1 MGRGLTAGMDR
12 MAFGEQSSACLSAK
26 IVKRCFFNRKSGE
39 SKSVHD
45 SSLHRNLIF
54 DTIDDISRLCSLPQ
68 IAAAFRDAVTNF
80 GFTSF
85 GITGLPLPGE
95 GVNPI
100 ILTESAPGGLREC
113 YIEERFYLVDH
124 IGARARTAR
133 QPFRYSEA
141 PYPQAQAWSHQRFI
155 QALESFG
162 LANGLVV
169 PLGQPAN
176 IPACVWLAGKE
187 PKLDDDAMRAIQ
199 VIALFTSS
207 MAYALS
213 RPPLAVEHR
222 RELTTRERE
231 VLCWAAQGK
240 TALEIGAIL
249 RISKRTVDEHT
260 QNAIRKLGAVNRT
273 HAVAVALRDQIIA
286 F

>member
-1 MGRGLTAGMDR
+1 M
-12 MAFGEQSSACLSAK
+12 
-26 IVKRCFFNRKSGE
+26 NSG
-39 SKSVHD
+39 
-45 SSLHRNLIF
+45 LHRNLIF

-68 IAAAFRDAVTNF
+68 IAAAFRNAVTTF

-85 GITGLPLPGE
+85 GINGLPLPGE
-95 GVNPI
+95 GVNPV
-100 ILTESAPGGLREC
+100 ILTESTPGGFREC

-124 IGARARTAR
+124 IGARARAAR

-141 PYPQAQAWSHQRFI
+141 PYPRAEARSHQRFI
-155 QALESFG
+155 QALETFG
-162 LANGLVV
+162 LANGLIV

-187 PKLDDDAMRAIQ
+187 PNLDDDVMRAVQ

-213 RPPLAVEHR
+213 RPPLAAEHR
-222 RELTTRERE
+222 RELTVRERG

-240 TALEIGAIL
+240 TAQEIGEIL
-249 RISKRTVDEHT
+249 RITKRTVDEHT
-260 QNAIRKLGAVNRT
+260 QNAIRKLGAANRT
-273 HAVAVALRDQIIA
+273 HAVVVALRDQIIA